1 MARIIYGVAG
11 EGFGHS
17 SRSPLIGQHLIEAGN
32 NVMFVA
38 SRKAYTYLKH
48 YFGSRI
54 REIFGLSLVFSD
66 RRLSCLKT
74 VATNLKNFHLCYSET
89 MNCLSRSFDAFSPDL
104 VISDFEPFSAWW
116 AWHNKIPFVSIDHE
130 HMLTGCKLE
139 HDLRNWYPR
148 LTSALVTRGHY
159 FGASAYVVLNFFHVP
174 VKNDSIIL
182 APPVVRPIVH
192 SYESVRGEH
201 ILLYS
206 SDRTGRE
213 RLLRTLRSAPDDRFY
228 IYGYNESSEV
238 GNCVFK
244 RTSTDGFLSD
254 LANCRGVIATA
265 GFSLISECLHF
276 KKRMLLLPIMGQ
288 YEQMVN
294 GRYVEAFGLGLS
306 RDRFDGRVLGEFLD
320 SVDEPL
326 GADQRIIWP
335 DNEVFFQ
342 RLHRV
347 LSEIDIRA
355 DVAKPHEPALAIE

>member
-17 SRSPLIGQHLIEAGN
+17 SRAHLIGQHLIEAGN
-32 NVMFVA
+32 DVMFVA

-48 YFGSRI
+48 YFDSRV

-66 RRLSCLKT
+66 RRLSCVKT
-74 VATNLKNFHLCYSET
+74 VATNLKNFRRCYPET
-89 MNCLSRSFDAFSPDL
+89 ANFVSQSFDAFSPDL

-116 AWHNKIPFVSIDHE
+116 AWYNKIPFVSIDHE
-130 HMLTGCKLE
+130 HILTGCKLK
-139 HDLRNWYPR
+139 HDLRDWYPR

-159 FGASAYVVLNFFHVP
+159 FGASAYVVLNFFHAS
-174 VKNDSIIL
+174 VKNDSINL
-182 APPVVRPIVH
+182 VPPVVRPIVH
-192 SYESVRGEH
+192 SYESVRDEH
-201 ILLYS
+201 ILVYS

-213 RLLRTLRSAPDDRFY
+213 RLLRTLQSAPDYRFY

-238 GNCVFK
+238 VNCVFK
-244 RTSTDGFLSD
+244 PTSTEGFLED
-254 LANCRGVIATA
+254 LASCRGVIATA

-294 GRYVEAFGLGLS
+294 GRYVEALGLGLS
-306 RDRFDGRVLGEFLD
+306 HNRFDAGVLGEFLD

-347 LSEIDIRA
+347 LSEIDTKA
-355 DVAKPHEPALAIE
+355 DVATPREPVLAIE